1 MMLLE
6 LSSNPS
12 TSMSDAKMGPDYLT
26 MLVLWHYTA

>member
-12 TSMSDAKMGPDYLT
+12 TSMSDAKMCPGYIT
-26 MLVLWHYTA
+26 MLVFWHYTA